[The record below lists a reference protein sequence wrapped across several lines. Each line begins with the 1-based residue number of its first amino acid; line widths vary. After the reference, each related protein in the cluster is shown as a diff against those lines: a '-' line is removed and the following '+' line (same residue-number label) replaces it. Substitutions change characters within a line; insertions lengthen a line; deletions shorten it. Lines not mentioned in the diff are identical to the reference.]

1 MGKYFTVAVT
11 PNIVAGYDISDMI
24 QANKTDFPFAQGD
37 ILFDWT
43 SFDVPKGSVALRS
56 VCAYVMGEDGGEQA
70 DSDIGLV
77 FAKSIDGT
85 APFSLGSPNA
95 LMTTGFDMPR
105 HLIGSCKLEG
115 STEGMGTVDGPAFG
129 QVYSTFY
136 STGGN
141 HGSGAGSLQVLE
153 GEPNSGTNVGYDK
166 IYVAAFCAGALDFS
180 TGVLS
185 TGVIGAGASA
195 TIAVD
200 TVDARK
206 CFQVGDTVFVH
217 DVNTAAGTVKSVGAN
232 SIVLNAA
239 TAVAV
244 ANNDEIINTTPIRLT
259 FGFER

>member
-11 PNIVAGYDISDMI
+11 PDIVNGDISDVI
-24 QANKTDFPFAQGD
+24 QSNKTDLPFQQGD

-43 SFDVPKGSVALRS
+43 AFDVPKGSVALRS

-70 DSDIGLV
+70 DQDIGLI
-77 FAKSIDGT
+77 FAKSINGT
-85 APFSLGSPNA
+85 APASLGAPNA
-95 LMTTGFDMPR
+95 LMSAGFDMPR

-115 STEGMGTVDGPAFG
+115 GTEGMGTIDGPAFG

-141 HGSGAGSLQVLE
+141 HGGGAGSLQVLE
-153 GEPNSGTNVGYDK
+153 GEPNSGTNVGYDT

-185 TGVIGAGASA
+185 TGAISAGASA

-206 CFQVGDTVFVH
+206 CFQVGDTVYVH
-217 DVNTAAGTVKSVGAN
+217 DVDTAAGTVKSVASG
-232 SIVLNAA
+232 SIVLDAVTAA
-239 TAVAV
+239 AV
-244 ANNDEIINTTPIRLT
+244 ANNDEIINATPIRLT
-259 FGFER
+259 FGFEM